1 VSNPSNPFTW
11 APTALPGVW
20 RRSMTVHPDDR
31 GSFME
36 IWREGWTDNL
46 PDDLGSTTMRQAN
59 LSRSKARVLRGLHVH
74 RRQADLWI
82 VLDGRAFIGLV
93 DVRPLLSGA
102 GPAAIETIDA
112 GPGDAVYLP
121 EGVAHGFYAREA
133 LTLCYLVTNEYDGS
147 DELGFTYRDP
157 DVAVPWPDDGPI
169 VSERDAT
176 APRLRELVEQLK
188 GARAVTPASGEGTR

>member
-1 VSNPSNPFTW
+1 MRW
-11 APTALPGVW
+11 QPTALPGVW

-36 IWREGWTDNL
+36 IWREGWTENL
-46 PDDLGSTTMRQAN
+46 PDAFGSTRMRQAN
-59 LSRSKARVLRGLHVH
+59 LSRSHARVLRGLHVH

-93 DVRPLLSGA
+93 DVRPLLDESG
-102 GPAAIETIDA
+102 PPAIETIDA

-147 DELGFTYRDP
+147 DELGFTWRDP
-157 DVAVPWPDDGPI
+157 EVAVPWPDHDPI

-176 APRLRELVEQLK
+176 APRLRELVK
-188 GARAVTPASGEGTR
+188 RMRAG